1 MENGFYE
8 GDRQR
13 NYCVKCK
20 DYRASKKG
28 DEGPACSICGTK
40 LRTKSTGLAL
50 SGGGFRAALFHLGS
64 LWRLNEL
71 GWLKRLAEV
80 TSVSGGSI
88 TTGYLGLHWKHLTFG
103 ADGVATNFEDKIA
116 QPLRDFCSQSIEL
129 ESVVAGLARPYR
141 RGLFGKATLQDL
153 PSDKEGPRFTIY
165 ATSLQTGV
173 SVRFSQ
179 PYMAEY
185 HLGKVELPNIQL
197 ATAVAASCAFP
208 LFMSP
213 VTLRLNPSDWRN
225 WKKGGKDPS
234 KWGDWGEDE
243 KDERLKDL
251 SEKRKLRSVMRLDD
265 GGVYDNL
272 GLERIWDRYATVLVS
287 DASAPFSVGEVP
299 LWSRLIGSLR
309 VKRPI
314 DIITEQ
320 TRRIRRR
327 WLVTDLQAGRMQ
339 GAYWGIATH
348 IGNYKYRLKKKGCAP
363 PITND
368 SKTTRSLCRIRT
380 RLNRF
385 SVKEQEQLINWGYA
399 LTDAAM
405 RCYVLG
411 KGAKPGRL
419 PYPKRLL

>member
-1 MENGFYE
+1 MEEGFYK
-8 GDRQR
+8 GDRQQ

-20 DYRASKKG
+20 KIDPRPIKEH
-28 DEGPACSICGTK
+28 DEKPRCSICGTN

-88 TTGYLGLHWKHLTFG
+88 TAGYLGLHWKHLTFE
-103 ADGVATNFEDKIA
+103 ADGVATNFVDEIV
-116 QPLRDFCSQSIEL
+116 QPLRDFCSHTIEL

-141 RGLFGKATLQDL
+141 RGLFGKATLQNL
-153 PSDKEGPRFTIY
+153 AWDKEGPRFTIY

-185 HLGKVELPNIQL
+185 HLGKINLPDIQL

-208 LFMSP
+208 LFMRP
-213 VTLRLNPSDWRN
+213 ITLRFNPSDWKDWRKGKKDDLLKN
-225 WKKGGKDPS
+225 RSQKKG
-234 KWGDWGEDE
+234 
-243 KDERLKDL
+243 
-251 SEKRKLRSVMRLDD
+251 LRSIMRLDD

-272 GLERIWDRYATVLVS
+272 GLERIWDRYTTVLVS
-287 DASAPFSVGEVP
+287 DAGAPLSVVEGS
-299 LWSRLIGSLR
+299 LLLQLIGCLR
-309 VKRPI
+309 IKRPI
-314 DIITEQ
+314 DIVTEQ
-320 TRRIRRR
+320 TRRVRRR
-327 WLVTDLQAGRMQ
+327 WLVSDLQEGRMQ
-339 GAYWGIATH
+339 GAYWGIATP
-348 IGNYKYRLKKKGCAP
+348 ISKYKYDLKKRGGCAP
-363 PITND
+363 PLAND
-368 SKTTRSLCRIRT
+368 NKTTRLLCRIRT

-385 SVKEQEQLINWGYA
+385 SIKEQEQLIDWGYA

-405 RCYVLG
+405 RCYVLE

-419 PYPKRLL
+419 PYPKRLI